1 MTIRSGIGFDVHPLV
16 EGRPL
21 VLGGVDIPHE
31 RGLAGHSDGDGL
43 IHAVIDAML
52 GAAALGDIGT
62 HFPPGDDRY
71 RGIASGELLTATA
84 ALLERSRWRV
94 TFVDATII
102 AERPIL
108 RPHIGDIRHSLAA
121 TLRLAADCVSVKA
134 TTTDGLGFIGRRE
147 GIGALAIATIE
158 RIA

>member
-1 MTIRSGIGFDVHPLV
+1 MTTRSGIGFDVHPLV
-16 EGRPL
+16 EGRAL
-21 VLGGVDIPHE
+21 VLGGVTIPYA

-43 IHAVIDAML
+43 IHAIIDAML

-62 HFPPGDDRY
+62 HFAPGDARY
-71 RGIASGELLTATA
+71 KGIASSELLTATIS
-84 ALLERSRWRV
+84 LLRGKRWRV

-108 RPHIGDIRHSLAA
+108 RPHIGDLRHTLAA
-121 TLRLAADCVSVKA
+121 ILHLDVDCVSVKA
-134 TTTDGLGFIGRRE
+134 TTTDGLGFVGRGE
-147 GIGALAIATIE
+147 GIGTLAIATIE